1 MSTDLVAE
9 LRAEVTRWWE
19 LTCKHRREQEAAS
32 TSASQTSQLLSS
44 TSSVITPILGAML
57 VEGPVRMITLG
68 QELSVDVDEKTL
80 AEMQFKDSQVT
91 AVLCLSLLL
100 DCYTTNCTA
109 TTNTTTTTTTTTIRV
124 SALVC
129 MRSFRW

>member
-1 MSTDLVAE
+1 MRLWQITIEMLSTDLVAE

-32 TSASQTSQLLSS
+32 SSTSQTSQLSSSLSS
-44 TSSVITPILGAML
+44 SSSVITPILGAML

-80 AEMQFKDSQVT
+80 AEMQFKDSQVD
-91 AVLCLSLLL
+91 A
-100 DCYTTNCTA
+100 
-109 TTNTTTTTTTTTIRV
+109 
-124 SALVC
+124 AL
-129 MRSFRW
+129 